1 MEPSY
6 TIVFRKSARQWVA
19 LCLENGLVG
28 QGPTKERAAARLHE
42 ANASFDEGVQGQQD
56 IYRSPISVQ
65 ELHEFLTFD
74 EAQPVASYEL
84 RAVYA

>member
-1 MEPSY
+1 MEPYY

-28 QGPTKERAAARLHE
+28 QGATKEKAAVRLHE
-42 ANASFDEGVQGQQD
+42 AIASFDEGVQDQQD

-65 ELHEFLTFD
+65 ELHEFLLFD

-84 RAVYA
+84 RTVYA